1 MSAQPGINQQTTP
14 SQNLNEQ
21 VNEQVNQQV
30 NEQLEGQDHEAWL
43 GFWDQLTGVY
53 GEYLPSLTKHDL
65 LAIVFQPKS
74 SIMEWFS
81 GIMRFIFHEVA
92 EQAHIIFW
100 LLLLLV
106 IGSIL
111 QTLQQS
117 FSSNGVASVS
127 SVAMTGLLLM
137 IVIESVQI
145 CVTYVNETI
154 DLMAD
159 FMYALLPLYMA
170 MLTLSGSITTAAASH
185 PILLF
190 IVQFSHYLMQYFLV
204 PLFVL
209 SILLDIV
216 DTISVSFKTSKMA
229 GLCRQVGIWLLG
241 VIVMIY
247 MSIFSVQGVTTS
259 VADGVGAKTVKTIAG
274 QFIPFIGKVVADT
287 TDLLLASSVLAKNA
301 VGLAGALV
309 LGTMVLFPALKILV
323 IAFMY
328 RICAVVMEPLGHPG
342 MVQAVDAVSKGLFH
356 LCGALVLVSIMFLLG
371 IVVLMIVSNIPLMI
385 R

>member
-1 MSAQPGINQQTTP
+1 MSSQPIMQDNTTDP
-14 SQNLNEQ
+14 PTVESKMT
-21 VNEQVNQQV
+21 
-30 NEQLEGQDHEAWL
+30 EQLEDENHEAWL

-53 GEYLPSLTKHDL
+53 GEYLPSLTKKDL
-65 LAIVFQPKS
+65 LQLVVNPQD
-74 SIMEWFS
+74 SISAWVS

-92 EQAHIIFW
+92 EHAHIIFW

-111 QTLQQS
+111 QTLQHS
-117 FSSNGVASVS
+117 FSSSGVAAVS

-137 IVIESVQI
+137 VVIESVQT
-145 CVTYVNETI
+145 CVTYVNQTI
-154 DLMAD
+154 GLMAD

-170 MLTLSGSITTAAASH
+170 MLTLSGSITTAAVSH
-185 PILLF
+185 PLLLF
-190 IVQFSHYLMQYFLV
+190 IVQFSHFLMQHFLV

-216 DTISVSFKTSKMA
+216 DTISTSFRTSKMA
-229 GLCRQVGIWLLG
+229 ALCRQVGIWLLG

-247 MSIFSVQGVTTS
+247 ISIFTVQGVTTS
-259 VADGVGAKTVKTIAG
+259 VADGVTAKTVKTIAG
-274 QFIPFIGKVVADT
+274 SFIPFIGKVVADT

-301 VGLAGALV
+301 VGLAGAVV
-309 LGTMVLFPALKILV
+309 LGVIVLFPALKILV

-342 MVQAVDAVSKGLFH
+342 MVQAIDAVSKGLFH
-356 LCGALVLVSIMFLLG
+356 LCAALVLVSIMFLLG
-371 IVVLMIVSNIPLMI
+371 IVVLLFVSNIPLMI

>member
-1 MSAQPGINQQTTP
+1 MSPQTTLQDTQE
-14 SQNLNEQ
+14 SITNE
-21 VNEQVNQQV
+21 VV
-30 NEQLEGQDHEAWL
+30 NEQLSGQEHEAWL

-53 GEYLPSLTKHDL
+53 GEYLPRLSKQDL
-65 LAIVFQPKS
+65 LELLLNPQDSV
-74 SIMEWFS
+74 MGWFS
-81 GIMRFIFHEVA
+81 GIIRFIFHEVA
-92 EQAHIIFW
+92 EHAHIIIW

-111 QTLQQS
+111 QTLQHS
-117 FSSNGVASVS
+117 FSSSGVAAVS

-137 IVIESVQI
+137 VVIESVQT
-145 CVTYVNETI
+145 CAGYVIQTI

-159 FMYALLPLYMA
+159 FMYAMLPLYMA
-170 MLTLSGSITTAAASH
+170 MLTISGSITTVAVSH

-190 IVQFSHYLMQYFLV
+190 IVQFSHYLMQHFLV
-204 PLFVL
+204 PLFIL

-216 DTISVSFKTSKMA
+216 DTISISFRTSKMA
-229 GLCRQVGIWLLG
+229 ALCRQVGIWLLG
-241 VIVMIY
+241 VVVMVYI
-247 MSIFSVQGVTTS
+247 SIFSVQGVTTS
-259 VADGVGAKTVKTIAG
+259 VTDGIGAKTVKTIAG

-301 VGLAGALV
+301 VGLAGALILAV
-309 LGTMVLFPALKILV
+309 MVLFPALKILV
-323 IAFMY
+323 VAFMY

-356 LCGALVLVSIMFLLG
+356 LCAALVLVSIMFLLG
-371 IVVLMIVSNIPLMI
+371 IVVLLVVSNIPLMI

>member
-1 MSAQPGINQQTTP
+1 MSAQPINSQPNNPP
-14 SQNLNEQ
+14 SDLNEQ
-21 VNEQVNQQV
+21 VNAQVNQQV
-30 NEQLEGQDHEAWL
+30 NEQLDGQNHEAWL

-65 LAIVFQPKS
+65 LALIFKPQS
-74 SIMEWFS
+74 SIAEWFS
-81 GIMRFIFHEVA
+81 GILRFIFHEVA

-117 FSSNGVASVS
+117 FSSSGVASVS

-137 IVIESVQI
+137 IVIESVQT
-145 CVTYVNETI
+145 CVTYVNETV

-170 MLTLSGSITTAAASH
+170 MLTLSGSVTTAAASH

-216 DTISVSFKTSKMA
+216 DTISISFRTSKMA
-229 GLCRQVGIWLLG
+229 GLCRQVGMWLLG
-241 VIVMIY
+241 VVVMIY

-259 VADGVGAKTVKTIAG
+259 VTDGVGAKTVKTIAG

-287 TDLLLASSVLAKNA
+287 TDLLLASTVLAKNA

-309 LGTMVLFPALKILV
+309 LGIMVLFPALKILV

-371 IVVLMIVSNIPLMI
+371 IVVLLIVSNIPLMI